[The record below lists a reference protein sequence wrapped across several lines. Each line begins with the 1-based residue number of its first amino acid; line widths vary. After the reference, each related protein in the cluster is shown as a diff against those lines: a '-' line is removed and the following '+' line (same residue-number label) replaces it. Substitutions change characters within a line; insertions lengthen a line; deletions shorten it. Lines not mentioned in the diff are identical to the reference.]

1 MTTTLH
7 WHLKASIIIG
17 MSIDGLTGT
26 FVGKSAPSV
35 APAPIAKPS
44 IPATPLSIDPQP
56 IPQLVKVMQT
66 VKTDTPQ
73 AVQNKTSISDGNGGR
88 IELNDQTVK
97 NPTNRK

>member
-1 MTTTLH
+1 
-7 WHLKASIIIG
+7 
-17 MSIDGLTGT
+17 MSTDGLTGT

-35 APAPIAKPS
+35 APAPIAKLS

-97 NPTNRK
+97 NSTNRK

>member
-1 MTTTLH
+1 
-7 WHLKASIIIG
+7 
-17 MSIDGLTGT
+17 MSTDGLTGT

-35 APAPIAKPS
+35 APVSAPKPS
-44 IPATPLSIDPQP
+44 IPSTPLSIDPQP